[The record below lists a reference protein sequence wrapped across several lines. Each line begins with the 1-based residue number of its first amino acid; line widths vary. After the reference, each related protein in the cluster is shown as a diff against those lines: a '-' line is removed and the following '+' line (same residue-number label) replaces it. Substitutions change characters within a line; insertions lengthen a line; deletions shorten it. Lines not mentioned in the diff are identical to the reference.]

1 VKFAN
6 DGKGLKAIRSK
17 KDAEELQEALNNLF
31 EWASLWGMQFNV
43 DKCKI
48 IHVGRNNPGYDY
60 YMGGV
65 KLKVVEEETDVGVI
79 IQKNLKPTKH
89 CQKGAN
95 TATGVLRTI
104 QRNFQYRDKKI
115 YVKLY
120 KQYVRPHLEFASP
133 AWAPWAEQEKNQIEA
148 VQKKAIYWIPG
159 LVGASYE
166 EKCLELGLSTL
177 EERRWEQDMVQTYKI
192 LNGHGRLR
200 FEDFFEKVGNR
211 DGPRTR
217 TAGGYENLKMPR
229 FRTEVRRN
237 TFSIR
242 VIRSWNSLPDSV
254 KQADTVPKFK
264 NGLREYL
271 KNGGRPGQERHE

>member
-1 VKFAN
+1 MLTNAK
-6 DGKGLKAIRSK
+6 LCM
-17 KDAEELQEALNNLF
+17 
-31 EWASLWGMQFNV
+31 WATITPGMT
-43 DKCKI
+43 I
-48 IHVGRNNPGYDY
+48 TW
-60 YMGGV
+60 GGV

-89 CQKGAN
+89 CQKAAN

-104 QRNFQYRDKKI
+104 QRNFHYRDKKI
-115 YVKLY
+115 YVKLKLY
-120 KQYVRPHLEFASP
+120 KQYVRPHLEFVSP

-148 VQKKAIYWIPG
+148 VQKKAINWIPG

-177 EERRWEQDMVQTYKI
+177 EDRRWEQDMVQTYKI
-192 LNGHGRLR
+192 
-200 FEDFFEKVGNR
+200 
-211 DGPRTR
+211 PRTR
-217 TAGGYENLKMPR
+217 TANVYENLKMPR

-237 TFSIR
+237 TFSIG
-242 VIRSWNSLPDSV
+242 VIKSWNSLPDSV

-271 KNGGRPGQERHE
+271 KNGGRPGSGQERRE